1 MMSCVSPAPAADKL
15 TDKPFLPRY
24 VGRDAPSSRADVSA
38 SYRVDAPEGSDEES
52 EA

>member
-1 MMSCVSPAPAADKL
+1 MMSYFSL
-15 TDKPFLPRY
+15 PFGLPRY

-38 SYRVDAPEGSDEES
+38 SYRVDAPEGSDES